1 MHYERLLEAKIKEVE
16 AQAQNSL
23 AVLQELEKEFRGQIT
38 TRAEDYENNYVRRER
53 YETVM
58 NEKDELLSIV
68 REKLEEREAE
78 NKELNARVSQ
88 LFLERD

>member
-38 TRAEDYENNYVRRER
+38 TRAEDYENN
-53 YETVM
+53 
-58 NEKDELLSIV
+58 
-68 REKLEEREAE
+68 
-78 NKELNARVSQ
+78 
-88 LFLERD
+88 